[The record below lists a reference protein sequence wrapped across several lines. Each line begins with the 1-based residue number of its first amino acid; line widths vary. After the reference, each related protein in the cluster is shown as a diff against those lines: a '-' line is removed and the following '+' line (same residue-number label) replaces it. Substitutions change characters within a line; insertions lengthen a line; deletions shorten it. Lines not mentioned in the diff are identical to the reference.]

1 MNNNLTIFNNENF
14 GEVRTLTIN
23 DDPYFV
29 GKDIASALGYKN
41 PSEALNKHIDEEDKL
56 QIPKRDLQ
64 ECEDIGTKGAT
75 VINESGVYSLIF
87 GSKLE
92 SAKQFKRWVTSEI
105 LPTLRRS
112 GVVVLESATD
122 ESIDYQAKYGK
133 YRIRKTF
140 SNTKDPRAEYEQF
153 AELSKAEREAK
164 RIDNSERIKCCNIII
179 DTLQT
184 KVADEVQQMRPSE
197 LLSIQELI
205 VDVQNDVIKL
215 NNKMRGGVK
224 SSLTKRIK
232 KLELENEQ
240 LKNQSCEELDWKL
253 INNHGF
259 TENCKLEYSPE
270 LKRMVRTK
278 AFNCWKNNFDY
289 SDFRPL
295 NCDTSKQ
302 MIIYLHFGKLE
313 KFDTTNLEKTVI
325 DIISEW
331 YDFND
336 NLIVSK
342 NTTSEIVES
351 YSDGFIYF
359 DLINVS
365 DDDILN

>member
-1 MNNNLTIFNNENF
+1 MNNNLTIIKKEN
-14 GEVRTLTIN
+14 VL
-23 DDPYFV
+23 
-29 GKDIASALGYKN
+29 GKDFTIYGDIENPLFLAKDVAAMIEHSNVSSMLKSVDEDEKVISNVYTLGGSQESWFLTEYGLYEVLMQSRK
-41 PSEALNKHIDEEDKL
+41 PVAKEFKSRVKEIL
-56 QIPKRDLQ
+56 RDLRRTG
-64 ECEDIGTKGAT
+64 C
-75 VINESGVYSLIF
+75 VI
-87 GSKLE
+87 
-92 SAKQFKRWVTSEI
+92 T
-105 LPTLRRS
+105 
-112 GVVVLESATD
+112 ESATT

>member
-1 MNNNLTIFNNENF
+1 MNNNLTIIKKEN
-14 GEVRTLTIN
+14 VL
-23 DDPYFV
+23 
-29 GKDIASALGYKN
+29 GKDFTIYGDIENPLFLAKDVAAMIEHSNVSSMLKSVDEDEKVINNVYTLGGSQESWFLTEYGLYEVLMQSRK
-41 PSEALNKHIDEEDKL
+41 PVAKEFKSRVKEIL
-56 QIPKRDLQ
+56 RDLRRTG
-64 ECEDIGTKGAT
+64 C
-75 VINESGVYSLIF
+75 VI
-87 GSKLE
+87 
-92 SAKQFKRWVTSEI
+92 T
-105 LPTLRRS
+105 
-112 GVVVLESATD
+112 ESATT

-153 AELSKAEREAK
+153 AELSKSEREAK